1 MKLSIANKKKKKLFS
16 KLSSANKAFQKLY
29 PGDRPDRQPVHT
41 VYGGANLFKY
51 NSAKVLGER
60 ALETFYAY
68 APDYISFGKIFGF
81 KGSESIDINH
91 SNDTTRLSFET
102 LSPEEQKTHPAW
114 LSYEVYYKVVQKLKR
129 EAIEDFRID
138 FEDGYGNRPD
148 EEEDATAVEAAQE
161 VARGL
166 QEGTLPPFIGI
177 RIKPFTEEMK
187 ERGLRT
193 LDLFI
198 TTLVKKTGGTIPPN
212 FVVMLPKVTIPEQPQ
227 TLASF
232 FELLEDDLKL
242 PKESLKMEMMV
253 ETTQSIMSSDG
264 TNPLLRLVQAAK
276 GRCIAM
282 HFGTYDYTASCNITA
297 KYQEMDHPVCDFA
310 HHMTKVALAHTGIW
324 LSDGAT
330 NTMPIG
336 PYRGAH
342 LAPNEIEENKV
353 VVHRAWK
360 KGYDHIRHSL
370 WNGFYQGW
378 DLNPAQLPMRYA
390 AVFAFFLESYED
402 AVERLKTF
410 VDKAARATLIGDV
423 FDDAATGQGLLN
435 YFLKALN
442 SGAITE
448 EEALKTGLT
457 LDEIRSRSF
466 KKILENRKKAR

>member
-1 MKLSIANKKKKKLFS
+1 MKQSIPNKKKKKLFDQ
-16 KLSSANKAFQKLY
+16 LSEANVKFQKIY
-29 PGDRPDRQPVHT
+29 SGDRPERQPVHT

-51 NSAKVLGER
+51 NSAQVLAQR
-60 ALETFYAY
+60 ALESFQTY
-68 APDYISFGKIFGF
+68 APDFVTFGRIFELRGV
-81 KGSESIDINH
+81 GEINGTHEMIQQEYESLSE
-91 SNDTTRLSFET
+91 
-102 LSPEEQKTHPAW
+102 EEKRKHHAR
-114 LSYEVYYKVVQKLKR
+114 LSYEVYYKVIHKLQT

-138 FEDGYGNRPD
+138 FEDGYGNRSN
-148 EEEDATAVEAAQE
+148 EEEDQTAIEAARE
-161 VARGL
+161 VAKGMK
-166 QEGTLPPFIGI
+166 ENTLPPFIGI

-187 ERGLRT
+187 DRGLRT
-193 LDLFI
+193 LDLFM
-198 TTLVKKTGGTIPPN
+198 TSLVKETKGKLPEN

-227 TLASF
+227 TLAAF
-232 FELLEDDLKL
+232 FDILEEELELK
-242 PKESLKMEMMV
+242 KGILKMEMMV
-253 ETTQSIMSSDG
+253 ETTQSIMDIGG
-264 TNPLLRLVQAAK
+264 TNPLYRFIKASD

-282 HFGTYDYTASCNITA
+282 HFGTYDYTASAGITA
-297 KYQEMDHPVCDFA
+297 RYQEMDHPVCDFA

-336 PYRGAH
+336 PHRGEN
-342 LAPNEIEENKV
+342 LSEEQLIENTS

-390 AVFAFFLESYED
+390 AVFAFFLESYDD

-410 VDKAARATLIGDV
+410 VEKAARATLIGHV

-435 YFLKALN
+435 YFLRALN

-448 EEALKTGLT
+448 DEVLKTELT
-457 LDEIRSRSF
+457 MQEIRGRSF
-466 KKILENRKKAR
+466 KKILENRMMH